1 MLFCNPQ
8 VKKKKKPEDQLVSI
22 VGKKIQSS
30 ATLIRGGDVSIHTE
44 SCVSELSFD
53 TYILHKHAFVN
64 PAVNAVLGSSVK
76 SPVRFLFQDESA
88 FLCRVVQ

>member
-8 VKKKKKPEDQLVSI
+8 VKKKKNPEDQLVSI

-53 TYILHKHAFVN
+53 TYLT
-64 PAVNAVLGSSVK
+64 
-76 SPVRFLFQDESA
+76 
-88 FLCRVVQ
+88 